1 MSVLGNT
8 LLEELIN
15 ALRILPGVGQKS
27 AQRMAFQLLQRNRS
41 GARELSSVLAK
52 AMDDIGN
59 CDRCRNYSEHD
70 QCDICSNTSRDASIL
85 CIVESPID
93 IVAIEQSAV
102 FSGQYFVLMGRL
114 SPLDGIGPEEIGLDL
129 LLDRFQ
135 NENLDE
141 VILATGAT
149 VEGET
154 TAHFIGEM
162 AKKNNIK
169 VTRIAHGV
177 PVGGELE
184 YVDGGTISHAI
195 AGRREF

>member
-1 MSVLGNT
+1 MFANT

-27 AQRMAFQLLQRNRS
+27 AQRMAFHLLQRNRS
-41 GARELSSVLAK
+41 GARELSSVLAN
-52 AMDDIGN
+52 AMDNIGN
-59 CDRCRNYSEHD
+59 CKRCRNYSEHD
-70 QCDICSNTSRDASIL
+70 QCAICSNASRDANLL

-93 IVAIEQSAV
+93 IVAIEQSAI

-114 SPLDGIGPEEIGLDL
+114 SPLDGIGPEEIGLDI

-135 NENLDE
+135 NENIDE

-154 TAHFIGEM
+154 TAHFISEM
-162 AKKNNIK
+162 AKKNMIK

-184 YVDGGTISHAI
+184 YVDGSTISHAI
-195 AGRREF
+195 SGRREL

>member
-1 MSVLGNT
+1 MFANT

-27 AQRMAFQLLQRNRS
+27 AQRMAFHMLQRNRS
-41 GARELSSVLAK
+41 GARELSSILAN

-59 CDRCRNYSEHD
+59 CNRCRNYTEHD
-70 QCDICSNTSRDASIL
+70 QCDLCSNTSRDANLL

-114 SPLDGIGPEEIGLDL
+114 SPLDGIGPEEIGLDI

-135 NENLDE
+135 NENIDE

-162 AKKNNIK
+162 AKKNKIK

-184 YVDGGTISHAI
+184 YVDGSTISHAI
-195 AGRREF
+195 SGRREF

>member
-1 MSVLGNT
+1 VFANT

-27 AQRMAFQLLQRNRS
+27 AQRMAFHMLQRNRS
-41 GARELSSVLAK
+41 GARELSSILAN

-59 CDRCRNYSEHD
+59 CNRCRNYTEHD
-70 QCDICSNTSRDASIL
+70 QCDLCSNTSRDANLL

-114 SPLDGIGPEEIGLDL
+114 SPLDGIGPEEIGLDI

-135 NENLDE
+135 NENIDE

-162 AKKNNIK
+162 AKKNKIK

-184 YVDGGTISHAI
+184 YVDGSTISHAI
-195 AGRREF
+195 SGRREF